1 METLIRFISRRR
13 LSVFDIA
20 SMGAIGSAWGR
31 LGDFWLA
38 FCLFIA
44 WVGIGA
50 FMDAYVKA
58 LDDPEDKG

>member
-13 LSVFDIA
+13 FSVFDIA
-20 SMGAIGSAWGR
+20 IGATCIAWGR
-31 LGDFWLA
+31 SGDFWLA

-44 WVGIGA
+44 WVSIGA

-58 LDDPEDKG
+58 LDGPEDKG